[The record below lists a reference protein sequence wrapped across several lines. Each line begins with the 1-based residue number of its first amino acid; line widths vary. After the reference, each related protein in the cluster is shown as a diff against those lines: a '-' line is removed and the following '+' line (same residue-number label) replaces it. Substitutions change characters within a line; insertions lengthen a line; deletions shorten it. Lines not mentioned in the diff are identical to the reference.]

1 VDLRSVISPPETFES
16 ERLQLR
22 KPVLA
27 DAEEIFR
34 QYAQDAEVTKYLTW
48 LPYGKVDET
57 RAFIRTCL
65 AMWQEGGSYH
75 WTLVRKDDG
84 QLLGMINAR
93 VDGHKWELGYV
104 LARRYWGIGYMTEAV
119 KRLIDT
125 AFNDA
130 AVYRVWAV
138 CDVDNVASARVMEKA
153 GMQREGLLRRWS
165 VHPTCSAEPR
175 DSFCYSIIR

>member
-1 VDLRSVISPPETFES
+1 MISPPETFES
-16 ERLQLR
+16 QRLQLR
-22 KPVLA
+22 KPLLA

-48 LPYGKVDET
+48 LPYEKVDET
-57 RAFIRTCL
+57 RAFVRTCL
-65 AMWQEGGSYH
+65 LMWQQGDSYH
-75 WTLVRKDDG
+75 WTLVRKGDG

-104 LARRYWGIGYMTEAV
+104 LAREYWGRGYMTEAV
-119 KRLIDT
+119 KRLIAT
-125 AFNDA
+125 AFEEA

-138 CDVDNVASARVMEKA
+138 CDVDNVASARVMEKS

-165 VHPTCSAEPR
+165 VHPTSSAEPR
-175 DSFCYSIIR
+175 DSFCYSIVR